1 MNFPHLTRALAA
13 GAAILSLTATTL
25 VPAPA
30 YAQFGGI
37 VYDPSNY
44 SQNIL
49 TAARTLEQINNQ
61 IRQLQNQATQLV
73 NEARN
78 LASLPTTMLEPLQ
91 QQIRQTQQLLA
102 QAQRISFDVQQIE
115 REFARQYSPASLTG
129 SQRDMVQGAEE
140 RWKNS
145 VAAFE
150 DALKVQAGAVSNIEG
165 SRSAINTLVTASQSA
180 TGALQAAQAGNQ
192 LLALQSQQLSD
203 LIATVAAMG
212 RAQSLD
218 AANAAAAKAQAREQ
232 LRRFM
237 APGRGYVPANAQMFR
252 N

>member
-1 MNFPHLTRALAA
+1 MKSPRMRELLATGTAVLSMSVTAL
-13 GAAILSLTATTL
+13 I
-25 VPAPA
+25 PAHA

-61 IRQLQNQATQLV
+61 IKQLQNQATSLV

-78 LASLPTTMLEPLQ
+78 LQSLPLTMLEPLQ
-91 QQIRQTQQLLA
+91 QQIQQTQQLLA
-102 QAQRISFDVQQIE
+102 RAQGIAYDVQAIE
-115 REFARQYSPASLTG
+115 RDFARQYKDIDLTG
-129 SQRDMVQGAEE
+129 SQRAMVQDAEE
-140 RWKNS
+140 RWRGS
-145 VAAFE
+145 VTAFE

-165 SRSAINTLVTASQSA
+165 ARNAVQSLVTASQSA

-192 LLALQSQQLSD
+192 LLALQAQQLAD
-203 LIATVAAMG
+203 LTATIASLG

-218 AANAAAAKAQAREQ
+218 AASAAAAKAQAREQ
-232 LRRFM
+232 LQRFLS
-237 APGRGYVPANAQMFR
+237 PGRGYVTTTAKMFR

>member
-1 MNFPHLTRALAA
+1 MLAA
-13 GAAILSLTATTL
+13 GAAVLSMTVAAL

-61 IRQLQNQATQLV
+61 IRQLQNQATSLI

-78 LASLPTTMLEPLQ
+78 LQSLPLTMLAPLQ
-91 QQIRQTQQLLA
+91 QQIQQTQQLLA
-102 QAQRISFDVQQIE
+102 RAQGIAYDVQQIE
-115 REFARQYSPASLTG
+115 REFGRQYKDIDLTG
-129 SQRDMVQGAEE
+129 SQRAMVQGAEE
-140 RWKNS
+140 RWRGS

-165 SRSAINTLVTASQSA
+165 ARTAVQ
-180 TGALQAAQAGNQ
+180 
-192 LLALQSQQLSD
+192 
-203 LIATVAAMG
+203 
-212 RAQSLD
+212 
-218 AANAAAAKAQAREQ
+218 
-232 LRRFM
+232 
-237 APGRGYVPANAQMFR
+237 
-252 N
+252 

>member
-1 MNFPHLTRALAA
+1 MKSSRFTRALAA
-13 GAAILSLTATTL
+13 GAAILSLTATAL

-61 IRQLQNQATQLV
+61 IRQLQNQAASLV

-129 SQRDMVQGAEE
+129 SQREMVQGAEE